1 MFHIIQEQT
10 KALVLVFVFVFVME
24 NKQAISIVTLNKI
37 CNAHQETLVAT
48 QKTKRV
54 KSHPLEKFG
63 VNQTIEKGTHLV
75 PYWPSL
81 VAQQGSLTPER
92 VTYKDE
98 Q

>member
-1 MFHIIQEQT
+1 MKTTATSIH
-10 KALVLVFVFVFVME
+10 
-24 NKQAISIVTLNKI
+24 SIVTLNKF